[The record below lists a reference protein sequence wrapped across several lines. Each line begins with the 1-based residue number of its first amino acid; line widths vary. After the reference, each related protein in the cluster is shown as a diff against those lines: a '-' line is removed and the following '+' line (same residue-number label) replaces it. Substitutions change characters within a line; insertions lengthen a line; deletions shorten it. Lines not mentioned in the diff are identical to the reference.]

1 MVLSWNT
8 GVLERNA
15 YNRGRVNDIYFQSS
29 DIDSYMK
36 DIAPK
41 EKIVKLL
48 NIGNRKLR

>member
-8 GVLERNA
+8 GVLEINA
-15 YNRGRVNDIYFQSS
+15 YNKGRVNNIYIPNS

-48 NIGNRKLR
+48 NTGNRKLG